1 MYSFPN
7 FEPVCCSMSGS
18 NLCFLTCIQ
27 ISQEAGQVVRY
38 SHLLKNFPQFV
49 VIHTVKGFGVVNK
62 AEVYLFM
69 ELSCFFD
76 DPTDTGNLIS
86 RSSAFPKSS
95 LYTWMFSVHVLLKH
109 SLEDFEHCFSSLWD
123 EHNCVVVWTFFSFAL
138 LWDWNENWPFLVL
151 WPLPSFPNLL
161 IDQNSRRIFLLETDN
176 LILSFMWKCKRTRLT
191 KTILKIKD
199 KIGGLIS
206 RHYKTEVIE
215 EGWYWY

>member
-1 MYSFPN
+1 M
-7 FEPVCCSMSGS
+7 
-18 NLCFLTCIQ
+18 
-27 ISQEAGQVVRY
+27 
-38 SHLLKNFPQFV
+38 
-49 VIHTVKGFGVVNK
+49 IHTVKDFSIVNGTKVVIFLKFLCFLHDPMN
-62 AEVYLFM
+62 ASNLF
-69 ELSCFFD
+69 S
-76 DPTDTGNLIS
+76 G
-86 RSSAFPKSS
+86 SSAFSKPS
-95 LYTWMFSVHVLLKH
+95 LYIWKLPVHVLLKS
-109 SLEDFEHCFSSLWD
+109 SLKDFEHNLASMWN
-123 EHNCVVVWTFFSFAL
+123 EHSCMVVWTVFGFAL

-199 KIGGLIS
+199 KIRGLIS